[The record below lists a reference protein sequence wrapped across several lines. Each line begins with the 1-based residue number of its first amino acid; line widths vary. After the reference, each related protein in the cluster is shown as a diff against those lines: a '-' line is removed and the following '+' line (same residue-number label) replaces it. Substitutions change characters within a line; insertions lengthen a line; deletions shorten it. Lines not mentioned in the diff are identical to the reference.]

1 MDRYTI
7 LVKGEVLWEDLSQLE
22 YFEKMEDLAIEYY
35 QTGSPSPSD
44 IETKTIGADQVQERL
59 IMATRRPL
67 SGGKTIEATPKKTRQ
82 GTGQHTKYAASS
94 RNSARKRYR
103 GQGRQIVKDT

>member
-7 LVKGEVLWEDLSQLE
+7 LVKGEVLWEDLGQLE

-44 IETKTIGADQVQERL
+44 IETKTIGAD
-59 IMATRRPL
+59 
-67 SGGKTIEATPKKTRQ
+67 
-82 GTGQHTKYAASS
+82 
-94 RNSARKRYR
+94 
-103 GQGRQIVKDT
+103 